1 MYQLIV
7 NGNIQISET
16 NKKLIDF
23 LREDLDLT
31 SVKNGCKE
39 GACGTCMVLI
49 DGRACKACVQ
59 ELKNLSGKN
68 ILTVEGLSQR
78 EKDVYSY
85 SFSVSGAVQ
94 CGFCIPG
101 MVISA
106 KALIDKAPEPSLKE
120 VKESIKNNICRCTGY
135 RKIEEAI

>member
-1 MYQLIV
+1 MYQFIV

-59 ELKNLSGKN
+59 ELKNLNGKN

-78 EKDVYSY
+78 QKDVYSY
-85 SFSVSGAVQ
+85 AFSVSGAVQ
-94 CGFCIPG
+94 CGFCIP
-101 MVISA
+101 
-106 KALIDKAPEPSLKE
+106 
-120 VKESIKNNICRCTGY
+120 
-135 RKIEEAI
+135 